1 MIIDTLLSTLK
12 ACCAGFPDKRV
23 GSNASYAMS
32 DFGMAAFSVFFMQCP
47 SFLSHQ
53 RALESGRGRSNC
65 GSLFAMGKI
74 PTDNHIRDMLDPVA
88 PEALAPMFGAA
99 LDSLREAGGMQA
111 FERLGKRVLIA
122 LDGTEYFTS
131 RKLGYAGCQTRKRG
145 KDGKDGSENYH
156 SMLCAALV
164 APGHDRALPLMPE
177 FITPQDGHDKHDCE
191 SVAVRRWLAAHGP
204 QHAALDPVY
213 LGDDLMS
220 RQPVIEVVQGV
231 GASFLF
237 TAKPSSHKTL
247 YEWIDGAEPE
257 THEERVKKARAFYTH
272 RYRWIEAVPIR
283 DGKDAILVNWL
294 EMEIVNPSGKTTYR
308 NSFVTDLPVTADTV
322 AELAACG
329 RARWKIE
336 NEGFNTLKTKGYNL
350 EHNFGHGSRH
360 LASLLTAMNLLAF
373 AFHTV
378 CDLADQAWQAARK
391 ALGPRRTFFEDLRTI
406 TRYILFDGWSELIRT
421 MITGEPPPAHN
432 PA

>member
-1 MIIDTLLSTLK
+1 M
-12 ACCAGFPDKRV
+12 P
-23 GSNASYAMS
+23 
-32 DFGMAAFSVFFMQCP
+32 
-47 SFLSHQ
+47 
-53 RALESGRGRSNC
+53 RS
-65 GSLFAMGKI
+65 S
-74 PTDNHIRDMLDPVA
+74 
-88 PEALAPMFGAA
+88 
-99 LDSLREAGGMQA
+99 
-111 FERLGKRVLIA
+111 
-122 LDGTEYFTS
+122 
-131 RKLGYAGCQTRKRG
+131 
-145 KDGKDGSENYH
+145 
-156 SMLCAALV
+156 
-164 APGHDRALPLMPE
+164 
-177 FITPQDGHDKHDCE
+177 
-191 SVAVRRWLAAHGP
+191 
-204 QHAALDPVY
+204 PVY

-220 RQPVIEVVQGV
+220 RQPIFEVVQGV

-237 TAKPSSHKTL
+237 TAKPASHKTL

-360 LASLLTAMNLLAF
+360 LASLAHCHEPARLRLSHRLRSRRPGMAGRAQGARTAQNLLRGPA
-373 AFHTV
+373 HHHPIYPLRRMVRTYPHH
-378 CDLADQAWQAARK
+378 DNRRTAAR
-391 ALGPRRTFFEDLRTI
+391 PQP
-406 TRYILFDGWSELIRT
+406 SV
-421 MITGEPPPAHN
+421 N
-432 PA
+432 PNSPSKGL